1 MGRKLTRIKQPEFTS
16 KIIGEEADIVLNTNE
31 VFHGI
36 ITSVENSNIT
46 LKSFHSHILKFDP
59 KNISEIII
67 GK

>member
-1 MGRKLTRIKQPEFTS
+1 MGRKLIRIKQSEFTS
-16 KIIGEEADIVLNTNE
+16 KLIGEEADIVLDTNE

-46 LKSFHSHILKFDP
+46 LKSFHAHILNFEP
-59 KNISEIII
+59 KNITEIII